1 MKRPFPPLKGLDM
14 DEVTSIISTGQ
25 TIRSPQWH
33 RQHAYVKKQ
42 LYQALGSLR
51 GTSATGPSATGPP
64 AGASVGVDGPSL
76 DGAGALEGD
85 LAGDLAG
92 VLAVGGA
99 AGGVLVLGAGAGVFL
114 GTAAVPGGG
123 GGAMF
128 SIPGVS
134 IGSLTCSTEML

>member
-1 MKRPFPPLKGLDM
+1 MQANNPITTVAPA
-14 DEVTSIISTGQ
+14 TC
-25 TIRSPQWH
+25 IREEE
-33 RQHAYVKKQ
+33 
-42 LYQALGSLR
+42 ALSGPGEFA